1 MAAEIAVNKG
11 ILTSE
16 GALLI
21 QSRNGADTSFHL
33 DSTGDF
39 FEERQ
44 KPDFPFYNHLK

>member
-39 FEERQ
+39 FEER
-44 KPDFPFYNHLK
+44 